1 MNVKNFI
8 ENLTAEVGRY
18 VINRIFFKD
27 QNTTREKMK
36 INPSFL
42 ATATNDPR
50 SFCERTVIEDFLR
63 LCDIPGTSPQWCI
76 DEIQRNLESECG
88 DRYSCLITDNDSAT
102 VASLHDYR
110 DRTEK

>member
-1 MNVKNFI
+1 
-8 ENLTAEVGRY
+8 
-18 VINRIFFKD
+18 
-27 QNTTREKMK
+27 MK

-63 LCDIPGTSPQWCI
+63 LCDIPGISPQWCI
-76 DEIQRNLESECG
+76 DEIQKNLESECG
-88 DRYSCLITDNDSAT
+88 DRYSCLITDNDAAT

-110 DRTEK
+110 GRTEK